1 MFHDPNMPDF
11 DSMSQDELIAWLE
24 TLAKRQRDEAAES
37 APDYEAGINE
47 DEAQLLPEAAR
58 EEWSEW
64 LQDDEALQQETPPT
78 AEKPLQPA
86 QELQELDEEDDDE
99 TPTALTTI
107 GDSGSDDTTDP
118 LTWLED
124 MATEAE
130 PGEIAASA
138 ELADLDDDP
147 DHLTDSGI
155 AGSGDPLD
163 WLESLASEVSEAAE
177 DISQNAAAGTVEQN
191 INAAYEDADTD
202 DNTDDNIEDSED
214 ESLYSARVGES
225 LSFPESLMGL
235 DEAVADEFSTQ
246 SMAPLPDFLVPAP
259 DSDLEP
265 PIESQSADRAPS
277 SAPAPY
283 DSLTHAFLMQ
293 NQQAELEAW
302 YAERLRTVAAP
313 GDTALQPTETPSSDP
328 EALKM
333 PPPGLRAG
341 FKTARGKIAKGKME
355 EALGDYE
362 TLLRANIGLD
372 LVVGDMQWLIKQAQY
387 RDNPAVHRVLGDAL
401 MRQGQ
406 LQQALDAYRHALK
419 LL

>member
-24 TLAKRQRDEAAES
+24 TLAKRQHGEAAES
-37 APDYEAGINE
+37 SLDNEADVDE
-47 DEAQLLPEAAR
+47 AEAQLLPEAAG

-64 LQDDEALQQETPPT
+64 LEDDEALQQETPPT
-78 AEKPLQPA
+78 AEKPLGH
-86 QELQELDEEDDDE
+86 EQELDEEDDDE

-124 MATEAE
+124 VATEAE
-130 PGEIAASA
+130 LGEIAASA
-138 ELADLDDDP
+138 ELADLDEAH
-147 DHLTDSGI
+147 DHLDDLESV
-155 AGSGDPLD
+155 AAVEDPLD

-177 DISQNAAAGTVEQN
+177 DIGQNIAAGTVEDN
-191 INAAYEDADTD
+191 IDDAYEGDET
-202 DNTDDNIEDSED
+202 IEDSED
-214 ESLYSARVGES
+214 ESLYSQRAGQS
-225 LSFPESLMGL
+225 LAFPESLIGL
-235 DEAVADEFSTQ
+235 DEPVDEEFSTQ
-246 SMAPLPDFLVPAP
+246 SMAPLPDFLVPAA
-259 DSDLEP
+259 DALESDAEP
-265 PIESQSADRAPS
+265 FVESESLDRAPP

-283 DSLTHAFLMQ
+283 DSLTHGFLMQ
-293 NQQAELEAW
+293 DQQAELEAW
-302 YAERLRTVAAP
+302 YAERLRAVAAP
-313 GDTALQPTETPSSDP
+313 GDTAIQPAGTPPSGP

-341 FKTARGKIAKGKME
+341 FKTARGKIAEGKV
-355 EALGDYE
+355 EAALADYE
-362 TLLRANIGLD
+362 TLLRADIGLD
-372 LVVGDMQWLIKQAQY
+372 LVVSDLQWLIKQAGH

-406 LQQALDAYRHALK
+406 LQQALDVYRHALK

>member
-1 MFHDPNMPDF
+1 MFHDSDMPDF

-24 TLAKRQRDEAAES
+24 TLAKRQRDEAADS
-37 APDYEAGINE
+37 SPDYDVDINAG
-47 DEAQLLPEAAR
+47 DAQLLPEVAR

-64 LQDDEALQQETPPT
+64 LEDDETLQQETPPT

-130 PGEIAASA
+130 SA
-138 ELADLDDDP
+138 EIPAGAALADLDEVP
-147 DHLTDSGI
+147 DHLDGPEI
-155 AGSGDPLD
+155 AAALGDPLD

-177 DISQNAAAGTVEQN
+177 DIDQNVAAGAVEHN
-191 INAAYEDADTD
+191 IDDTAEPF
-202 DNTDDNIEDSED
+202 EDSED
-214 ESLYSARVGES
+214 ESLFSGHVGES
-225 LSFPESLMGL
+225 LAFPESLMGL
-235 DEAVADEFSTQ
+235 DETVADEFNTQ
-246 SMAPLPDFLVPAP
+246 SMAPLPDFLVPTP
-259 DSDLEP
+259 DSDREP
-265 PIESQSADRAPS
+265 PTESQGADSVPPAAPE
-277 SAPAPY
+277 PY
-283 DSLTHAFLMQ
+283 DSLTHAFLVQ
-293 NQQAELEAW
+293 NQQAQLEAW
-302 YAERLRTVAAP
+302 YAERLRVVAAV
-313 GDTALQPTETPSSDP
+313 GDTASQPTETSASPP

-341 FKTARGKIAKGKME
+341 FKTARGKIAEGKVE
-355 EALGDYE
+355 EALDDYE

-372 LVVGDMQWLIKQAQY
+372 LVVSDMQWLIKQARH